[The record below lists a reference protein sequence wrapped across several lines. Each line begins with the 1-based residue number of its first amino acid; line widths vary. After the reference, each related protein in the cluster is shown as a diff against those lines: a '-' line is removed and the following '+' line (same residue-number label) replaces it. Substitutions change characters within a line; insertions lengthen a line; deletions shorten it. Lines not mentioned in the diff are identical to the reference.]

1 MKELLLWIRP
11 LAVCLLLSLPA
22 FSQDR
27 APDQPFQTVHLTT
40 SDEPGAEKGLVETIR
55 DLNEVITRSGCPK
68 CIYHLYKAYGEPSGV
83 VTFLWIANWPDRAT
97 YEKIHEAP
105 AYNAAWAR
113 HPELA
118 SVRQGEIYNRYV
130 EVKTT
135 K

>member
-1 MKELLLWIRP
+1 MKNQMLWICP
-11 LAVCLLLSLPA
+11 LAVCLLSSLPA
-22 FSQDR
+22 LSQER

-40 SDEPGAEKGLVETIR
+40 SGDPGAEKALIETVR
-55 DLNEVITRSGCPK
+55 DLNDVIARSGCPK

-83 VTFLWIANWPDRAT
+83 VTFLWTANWPDRAT
-97 YEKIHEAP
+97 YERVHEAP